1 MTVAL
6 YVETSAALRSVLEA
20 GTTPEIEERIEAADT
35 LLTSRLSLVES
46 ERALLRLRWSRSVSE
61 ERLADAARAMGDLW
75 SHCDIWELT
84 EEVCHTAMQ
93 VAPAHPVRTLDALH
107 LATYLL
113 ARRRIGRLELLTADR
128 RLERAARSI

>member
-6 YVETSAALRSVLEA
+6 YVETSAALRAVLEA
-20 GTTPEIEERIEAADT
+20 GTTPEIEKRIEAAEI

-46 ERALLRLRWSRSVSE
+46 ERALLRLRSSRSVSE
-61 ERLADAARAMGDLW
+61 ERLADAARTMSDLW

-84 EEVCHTAMQ
+84 EQVCSTAMQ
-93 VAPAHPVRTLDALH
+93 VAPAHPVRTLDTLH

-113 ARRRIGRLELLTADR
+113 ARRRIGGLELLTADR
-128 RLERAARSI
+128 RLERAARTI